1 MSLSKKIRQI
11 AKIAQEASRALLSVP
26 LSTRN
31 KVLREMATSLT
42 KNKKAILRANRKDIA
57 KAKRMGLSLP
67 LIDRLALNQKR
78 IKAMADSLLVVS
90 GLSCPVDQVIK
101 SWNRPNRLRIQKV
114 RVPIGVIAIIYESR
128 PNVTSDCIGLCLDR
142 KSVV

>member
-1 MSLSKKIRQI
+1 M
-11 AKIAQEASRALLSVP
+11 P

-42 KNKKAILRANRKDIA
+42 KNKKAILRANRKDIT
-57 KAKRMGLSLP
+57 KAKRMGLSFS

-90 GLSCPVDQVIK
+90 GLSCPV
-101 SWNRPNRLRIQKV
+101 
-114 RVPIGVIAIIYESR
+114 
-128 PNVTSDCIGLCLDR
+128 
-142 KSVV
+142 